1 LRAARGNGMTEEEVN
16 HFVDGC
22 SYLNRR
28 HATGFGADHSFSN
41 PDYPSY
47 ELFTETLREGVFKP
61 HNSPADTSDWQGRQ
75 LRLVVNRDRRVQ
87 EVIQI

>member
-1 LRAARGNGMTEEEVN
+1 MTEEQVN

-22 SYLNRR
+22 PYLPLLNHRLFR
-28 HATGFGADHSFSN
+28 ADHFSIA
-41 PDYPSY
+41 DYPSY

-61 HNSPADTSDWQGRQ
+61 HNSSADTSDCQGRQ